1 MAPIA
6 PETVYT
12 KTAKGILEIRNKS
25 VKLPRELGLVFLS
38 VDGKSSVADLLPRSG
53 MTSPQLQ
60 HAINTLV
67 ADGYI
72 KAVSGPARPAPGPA
86 ADAGDLDFSSA
97 EAMTKLN
104 MEAASHALA
113 AADAAKRA
121 QAEARAALEAQM
133 RQESEARARALAEAR
148 AEAEA
153 EARATAEET
162 ARAAVKE
169 RERAEMEASA
179 ASDANERAEAEARA
193 RTAAAAAVRAE
204 AEARVRAEAEER
216 AKALAETKRG
226 AEEEARLEADKRAKN
241 EEQAQARSA
250 TEARAREVLEAQLQA
265 MEGVRAH
272 ADNPEAHEAEAAR
285 ARVRELE
292 AEAEQA
298 REAVRATAEAE
309 GRAHEV
315 PQPEMDI
322 ADRVRQ
328 LNARVQAERRAREE
342 AARHPQE
349 APPLT
354 DFAATVPPGAR
365 WPQLQ
370 LGRAGT
376 SAQVQEPPA
385 ALDITVEI
393 PGEATASAVAPPV
406 SAEAPPGDFPVVD
419 LDRPQPVASA
429 GPEHVPTA
437 LERVMA
443 EMAARAN
450 ARAKGAEP
458 VQPVEPAARPEPEPE
473 REPELPAASE
483 SIEETPAAEKI
494 DPTIDDTDPLN
505 ERLNVDRAAH
515 DIMAENAE
523 ARRKA
528 EAAQF
533 THDAMQARRR
543 RAEEV
548 AQKVALAAR
557 RKLRKRV
564 LVAAAVVIVA
574 VPLAVAARLQF
585 APLNGYIPE
594 AQRALSQRLN
604 QPVAITTLR
613 YVLLP
618 SPRIVLEGVTIGKT
632 SGVRAERVA
641 ARVLP
646 IAALAGAS
654 SFDTVEAHGVDIEHD
669 VLGTIPAW
677 TGGRTAGAV
686 HTDRLLLTEVRLKI
700 PGAELAPLDGNIAFA
715 PNGTLKVATFN
726 NANVKLEITPQ
737 ADGVRCALNASG
749 WRVPYGP
756 PFEFNELQVRG
767 LVDQTRVAAGEF
779 TGKLAGGT
787 VEGAL
792 NARWAEGVALQ
803 GDFKMQDVR
812 LQDLAREMEANLTGR
827 GTLRASGRFSMQ
839 AQEWS
844 AIAARPQVEAAFVV
858 SRGELGNI
866 DLLRAVQSPGGGAM
880 RGGKTVFETMRGVL
894 QIGGG
899 HYAVRQLQLT
909 SGPLNASGTADVG
922 PGGQLSGRLV
932 AEVASRGARATLL
945 LDGSLQDPQIRR

>member
-53 MTSPQLQ
+53 MTAPHLQ

-72 KAVSGPARPAPGPA
+72 KAVSGPARAAPGPA
-86 ADAGDLDFSSA
+86 GDAGDLDFTSA

-113 AADAAKRA
+113 VADAAKRA

-133 RQESEARARALAEAR
+133 RQESEARARALAETR

-153 EARATAEET
+153 EARAKAEEA
-162 ARAAVKE
+162 ARAAVEE

-179 ASDANERAEAEARA
+179 ASDANERALAEARA

-250 TEARAREVLEAQLQA
+250 AEARAREVLEAQLQA

-298 REAVRATAEAE
+298 REAARAAAEAE

-342 AARHPQE
+342 AARQPRE
-349 APPLT
+349 APLT
-354 DFAATVPPGAR
+354 DFAATIPPGAS

-370 LGRAGT
+370 LGQAGA
-376 SAQVQEPPA
+376 SAHVQEPPA

-393 PGEATASAVAPPV
+393 PGEATAAPEAPPV
-406 SAEAPPGDFPVVD
+406 SAEAPPDDFPVVD

-483 SIEETPAAEKI
+483 AIEETPAAEKI
-494 DPTIDDTDPLN
+494 VPTIDDTDPLN

-533 THDAMQARRR
+533 THEAMQARRR
-543 RAEEV
+543 RAEEE

-613 YVLLP
+613 YLLLP

-646 IAALAGAS
+646 LAALAGAS

-700 PGAELAPLDGNIAFA
+700 PGAELAPLDGDIAFA

-737 ADGVRCALNASG
+737 ADGVRFALNASG

-756 PFEFNELQVRG
+756 PFDFNELQVRG

-779 TGKLAGGT
+779 TGRLAGGT

-792 NARWAEGVALQ
+792 NARWAEGVVLQ

-812 LQDLAREMEANLTGR
+812 LQDLAREIEANLTGR

-839 AQEWS
+839 AEEWS

-899 HYAVRQLQLT
+899 HYSVRQLQLT

-922 PGGQLSGRLV
+922 PGGRLNGRLV